1 MIKVSTVHTYI
12 ISRVQLCWMY
22 RFPHNSIYW
31 QVMTKV
37 VGFVVILPL
46 FGNYNGGREFE
57 P

>member
-1 MIKVSTVHTYI
+1 MIKVSTFHTYI

-22 RFPHNSIYW
+22 RFPHNSLYW
-31 QVMTKV
+31 QVVTKV
-37 VGFVVILPL
+37 MSFVVILPL